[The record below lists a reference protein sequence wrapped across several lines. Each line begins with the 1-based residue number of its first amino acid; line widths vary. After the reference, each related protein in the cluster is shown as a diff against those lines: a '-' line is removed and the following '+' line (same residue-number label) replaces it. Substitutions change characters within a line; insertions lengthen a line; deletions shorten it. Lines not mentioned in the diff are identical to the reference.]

1 MKDTI
6 FNIDEY
12 HATTSIMTNTSTITN
27 ETIKHNIKINHT
39 TSVENYLNS
48 QEDNELISSKPPV
61 INPEDESLPRGIHCT
76 LAQLGD
82 DKSPFL
88 YSYLNKIDPQN
99 HPSPLCPL
107 CKTDIQYTKQLFSC
121 IYIKTH
127 LKPLDLWNEPVV
139 VAELLQQWK
148 DALAAA
154 GGGLGTPI

>member
-6 FNIDEY
+6 FNTDEY
-12 HATTSIMTNTSTITN
+12 HTTTSLMTNASTITD
-27 ETIKHNIKINHT
+27 EIIKHNIKTNHT
-39 TSVENYLNS
+39 QSVEDYINS
-48 QEDNELISSKPPV
+48 QVDNELIAAKPPV
-61 INPEDESLPRGIHCT
+61 INPEDESLPRGINRT
-76 LAQLGD
+76 LSQLRD
-82 DKSPFL
+82 DRSPFL
-88 YSYLNKIDPQN
+88 YAYLNKIDPQN

-107 CKTDIQYTKQLFSC
+107 CKTDIHDTKHLFSC

-127 LKPLDLWNEPVV
+127 LKPLDLWKEPMA

>member
-6 FNIDEY
+6 FNIDED

-39 TSVENYLNS
+39 KSVEDYINS
-48 QEDNELISSKPPV
+48 QVDNELIAAKPPV
-61 INPEDESLPRGIHCT
+61 INPEDESLPRGTNRT
-76 LAQLGD
+76 LSQLRD

-107 CKTDIQYTKQLFSC
+107 CKADIHDTKHLFSC
-121 IYIKTH
+121 IHIKTH
-127 LKPLDLWNEPVV
+127 LKPLDLWNEPVA

>member
-6 FNIDEY
+6 FNSDDY

-39 TSVENYLNS
+39 KSVEDYINS
-48 QEDNELISSKPPV
+48 QVDNELIAAKPPV
-61 INPEDESLPRGIHCT
+61 INPEDESLPRGTNRT
-76 LAQLGD
+76 LSQLRD

-107 CKTDIQYTKQLFSC
+107 CKADIQNTKHLFAC

-127 LKPLDLWNEPVV
+127 LKPLDLWNEPVA

>member
-12 HATTSIMTNTSTITN
+12 LTTPSITTNTSTTTN

-39 TSVENYLNS
+39 KAVEDYINS
-48 QEDNELISSKPPV
+48 QVNNELIDAKPPV
-61 INPEDESLPRGIHCT
+61 INPEDESLPRGTNRT
-76 LAQLGD
+76 LAQLRD

-88 YSYLNKIDPQN
+88 FSYLNKIDPQN
-99 HPSPLCPL
+99 HPSSLCPL
-107 CKTDIQYTKQLFSC
+107 CKADIHDTKHLFSC
-121 IYIKTH
+121 IHIKTH
-127 LKPLDLWNEPVV
+127 LKLLDLWNEPVA

-154 GGGLGTPI
+154 GGGLGTSI

>member
-39 TSVENYLNS
+39 KSVEDYINS
-48 QEDNELISSKPPV
+48 QVDNELIAAKPPV
-61 INPEDESLPRGIHCT
+61 INPEDESLPRGINRT
-76 LAQLGD
+76 LAQLRD

-88 YSYLNKIDPQN
+88 YYYLNKIDPQN

-107 CKTDIQYTKQLFSC
+107 CKTDIHNTKHLFC
-121 IYIKTH
+121 IYIKIH
-127 LKPLDLWNEPVV
+127 MKPLDLWNEPVA

-154 GGGLGTPI
+154 GGGLGTSI

>member
-12 HATTSIMTNTSTITN
+12 HASTSIMTNTSTIT
-27 ETIKHNIKINHT
+27 KINHT
-39 TSVENYLNS
+39 TAVENYLNS
-48 QEDNELISSKPPV
+48 QEDNELILAKPPV
-61 INPEDESLPRGIHCT
+61 INPEDESLPRGINRT
-76 LAQLGD
+76 LSQLRD
-82 DKSPFL
+82 DRSPFL
-88 YSYLNKIDPQN
+88 HAYLNKIDPQN

-107 CKTDIQYTKQLFSC
+107 CKADIHNTKHLFSR

-127 LKPLDLWNEPVV
+127 LKPLDLWNEPVA
-139 VAELLQQWK
+139 VAELLQQWT